1 MSAAAAV
8 SLSLLITAATC
19 NPKGGGEGGVKGKP
33 EGLAMPRN
41 DIPGL
46 PNFARVSDKLYRGAQ
61 PTAEGFAAL
70 KDMGI
75 NTVVNLRAAHSD
87 KNLLEGQGLQYVHIS
102 FKPWHPEEEDF
113 VKFLSV
119 VTNPDYQPV
128 FVHCQHGADRT
139 GIMVALYRVTEL
151 GWEPGHAL
159 EELPNF
165 GFHEV
170 WDDLKEHFL
179 ELDVAKL
186 KEKAMAGPGPVPGG
200 RAGSAYHSSRGTTF
214 GFSGSPS

>member
-1 MSAAAAV
+1 MKRASFFSTLAI
-8 SLSLLITAATC
+8 SFTLLLGAATC
-19 NPKGGGEGGVKGKP
+19 NQKGGGAGGREGQT
-33 EGLAMPRN
+33 EGLATPRN

-46 PNFARVSDKLYRGAQ
+46 PNFARVSDHLYRGAQ

-75 NTVVNLRAAHSD
+75 KTVVNLRVVHTD
-87 KNLLEGQGLQYVHIS
+87 KKLLEGHGLQYVHIS

-119 VTNPDYQPV
+119 VTNPEYQPV

-139 GIMVALYRVTEL
+139 GIMVALYRVAEL
-151 GWEPGHAL
+151 GWKPERAL

-165 GFHEV
+165 GFHEI
-170 WDDLKEHFL
+170 WDDLREHFL
-179 ELDVAKL
+179 ELDVVKL
-186 KEKAMAGPGPVPGG
+186 KDRAKAGAGPVPELV
-200 RAGSAYHSSRGTTF
+200 
-214 GFSGSPS
+214 P